1 MAGVGRSGSFS
12 LKVKF
17 CIEWRPEFVG
27 LGRGVGR
34 GVIEKK
40 PEPPMAT
47 VLLKIWQ
54 IHNFY
59 II

>member
-47 VLLKIWQ
+47 VLLIIW
-54 IHNFY
+54 
-59 II
+59 

>member
-17 CIEWRPEFVG
+17 CIDPSERRPEFVG

-47 VLLKIWQ
+47 VLLKIW
-54 IHNFY
+54 
-59 II
+59 

>member
-1 MAGVGRSGSFS
+1 MAGVGRRGSFS

-17 CIEWRPEFVG
+17 CIEPSERRPEFVG

-47 VLLKIWQ
+47 VLLKIW
-54 IHNFY
+54 
-59 II
+59 